1 VPEGSQVLEFVL
13 EHARGTCAFYD
24 IDTPITLSA
33 LRRGDCEYV
42 SRELIGELDLY
53 LSFSGGPILS
63 VLEHEFGA
71 RRAEPLYCSVDTDL
85 YNPIRAERTWD
96 LGYLGTY
103 SPDRQPTLE
112 RLLLEP
118 ARRLPA
124 ARFVIAG
131 SQYPEHP
138 AFPDNVAR
146 LSHVPAVDH
155 RQFYARQRW
164 TLNVTRQDMIAAGYS
179 PSVRLFEAAACGVPI
194 ISDHFAGLCELFEPE
209 REILLAQSAEDVMAH
224 LDLPESTAAQLA
236 ARARERI
243 LAEHTSATRAKE
255 LVRYVETPTSSAQ
268 AMRPGTSATS
278 EQQPC

>member
-1 VPEGSQVLEFVL
+1 
-13 EHARGTCAFYD
+13 
-24 IDTPITLSA
+24 
-33 LRRGDCEYV
+33 
-42 SRELIGELDLY
+42 LDLY

-71 RRAEPLYCSVDTDL
+71 HRAEPLYCSVDTDL

-103 SPDRQPTLE
+103 SADRQPTLE

-118 ARRLPA
+118 ARRLPT

-209 REILLAQSAEDVMAH
+209 REILLAQTAEDVMAH
-224 LDLPESTAAQLA
+224 LDLPDSKATLLA

-243 LAEHTSATRAKE
+243 LAEHTSATRARE
-255 LVRYVETPTSSAQ
+255 LVRYVETPTGSAH
-268 AMRPGTSATS
+268 AVRAGTSATS